1 MKLQTLLCD
10 GVIDNFLPDDN
21 DRGSDPSVVN
31 ALHDIMDDFFG
42 AFITPVDDP
51 EVPNYA
57 TILKFA
63 EENLFFGAEGEIA
76 FDLFVHY
83 VNSPTHRPPEITNM
97 IENDQIIFGEDD
109 NYVEWA
115 QKKEETNW
123 LSSFFRSD
131 TKRLDINFMSR
142 KLLKDNTNEYIYHL
156 LYPYTVSTTPPT
168 STQLFIRNQHL
179 SEITQPPIAYKMT
192 GDDIDNINDALK
204 IGKFNIEPSKIK
216 DLKDGYEK
224 PIGFYKLHKCAHEI
238 LQTED
243 LTIEINKTKKELEH
257 VKMGA
262 ERMKLIRKMC
272 IDRLIELNQAIE
284 DAYCYKE
291 YIINI

>member
-10 GVIDNFLPDDN
+10 GVIDNFLPDD
-21 DRGSDPSVVN
+21 DVGGSNPSVVN
-31 ALHDIMDDFFG
+31 ALHDIVDDFFG

-51 EVPNYA
+51 EVPDYA

-63 EENLFFGAEGEIA
+63 EKDLFFSEEGEIA

-83 VNSPTHRPPEITNM
+83 VNSPTRSPPEITNM

-109 NYVEWA
+109 NYVRWA

-131 TKRLDINFMSR
+131 TKRPDVNFMSR
-142 KLLKDNTNEYIYHL
+142 KLLKDNTNAHIYHI

-168 STQLFIRNQHL
+168 STQLFIRNQHF

-192 GDDIDNINDALK
+192 GYDIDNINDALK
-204 IGKFNIEPSKIK
+204 IRNFNIKPSEIK

-243 LTIEINKTKKELEH
+243 LTIEINKTKKELEY

-272 IDRLIELNQAIE
+272 IDRLTELNQAIE

>member
-1 MKLQTLLCD
+1 MKLETLLCD

-21 DRGSDPSVVN
+21 DMGSDPSVVN
-31 ALHDIMDDFFG
+31 ALHDIVDDFFG
-42 AFITPVDDP
+42 AFITPVDDL
-51 EVPNYA
+51 EVPDYA

-63 EENLFFGAEGEIA
+63 EEDLFFGEGEIA

-83 VNSPTHRPPEITNM
+83 VNFPTRSPPEITKLK
-97 IENDQIIFGEDD
+97 EDDQIIFGEDD

-115 QKKEETNW
+115 QKKEETYV
-123 LSSFFRSD
+123 SSFFRSD

-168 STQLFIRNQHL
+168 STQLLIRNQHF

-204 IGKFNIEPSKIK
+204 IRNFNIEPSKIK

-224 PIGFYKLHKCAHEI
+224 PIDSYKLHKCAHEI
-238 LQTED
+238 LQTEY
-243 LTIEINKTKKELEH
+243 LTIEINKIKKELEY
-257 VKMGA
+257 VKMKA

-272 IDRLIELNQAIE
+272 IDRLIDLNQALD
-284 DAYCYKE
+284 DANCYKE